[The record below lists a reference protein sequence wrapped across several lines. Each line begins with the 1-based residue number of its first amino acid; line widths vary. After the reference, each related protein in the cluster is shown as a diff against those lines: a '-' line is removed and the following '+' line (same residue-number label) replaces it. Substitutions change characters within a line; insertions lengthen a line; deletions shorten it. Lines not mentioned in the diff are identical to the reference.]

1 MKTVPMPLITFVELR
16 KTGSE
21 MDADVVA
28 LVEGYIF
35 EAWKLGLTGNYVK
48 SYVCAM
54 SNQPNFVV
62 EPILDSLINRMA
74 E

>member
-1 MKTVPMPLITFVELR
+1 
-16 KTGSE
+16 
-21 MDADVVA
+21 MDTA
-28 LVEGYIF
+28 LVQLVEKYIF
-35 EAWKLGLTGNYVK
+35 EAWNLGLTGDYVK

-62 EPILDSLINRMA
+62 EPILEDLINRMA